1 MSFWIFMF
9 IVDLLIPMI
18 LIGFGWLLKNHPPKD
33 INFLFGYRTSRSM
46 KNQDTWNFAQQYCG
60 KLWINLGLI
69 MLPIVCIILFS
80 CRNESKSNIG
90 MIGGFLNMIE
100 LIPLFISIVLTEH
113 ALKKKFDENVN

>member
-9 IVDLLIPMI
+9 LVDLLIPMI
-18 LIGFGWLLKNHPPKD
+18 LIGFGWLLKNHPPKE
-33 INFLFGYRTSRSM
+33 INFLFGYRTLRST

-69 MLPIVCIILFS
+69 MLPVVCIILFS

-90 MIGGFLNMIE
+90 MIGGILNMIE
-100 LIPLFISIVLTEH
+100 LIPLFLSIFITEH
-113 ALKKKFDENVN
+113 ALKKKFENVN